1 MKKALLLIIIY
12 HQNPPRQLETEKL
25 YENVNKQ
32 ADVVREY
39 DLTPSTLDQWIKN
52 HQNTG
57 SLKSVDNRF
66 EEEI

>member
-12 HQNPPRQLETEKL
+12 HQNPLRQLETEKL